1 VADQPTVSKSK
12 PQLYVSGRDILI
24 WVVAPLLFTTLSD
37 HLTQH
42 LAAGMDQAAFL
53 GLIGFVPDR
62 IHTYFLGTVSGI
74 PSTLV
79 NTIAVSV
86 ACFLSFVFL
95 VLQWAV
101 TTRSL
106 LVRLG
111 LSLFLGAV
119 LGHCAT
125 RLAHGHVLSFIAF
138 GSASLHTP
146 TFNLGDLYL
155 LLGTAMVVAG
165 SWRETGTIWPY
176 RDVRSSFTF
185 WVNPRFQLRHCMTLV
200 LAGLA
205 YATVLGGFGIFFFKG
220 SLEAAGVP
228 AELSLKLTIGWML
241 TTLILAVSF
250 LTVLFFVGL
259 VQSHRI
265 IGPLYAFERFLE
277 DVFKGKSRKLKLRAG
292 DEFRQLETLAEE
304 LDTRLNHPS
313 TRKSA

>member
-1 VADQPTVSKSK
+1 VSKSK
-12 PQLYVSGRDILI
+12 PQLYVSGKDLLI
-24 WVVAPLLFTTLSD
+24 WVVAPLLFACLSD

-62 IHTYFLGTVSGI
+62 IHTYFLGSVSGL
-74 PSTLV
+74 PSTLI

-86 ACFLSFVFL
+86 ACFLAFVFV

-111 LSLFLGAV
+111 LSLFIGAV
-119 LGHCAT
+119 LGHTAT
-125 RLAHGHVLSFIAF
+125 RLAHGHVISFIAF

-155 LLGTAMVVAG
+155 LLGIAMIVAG

-185 WVNPRFQLRHCMTLV
+185 WVNPRFQLRHCMTIV
-200 LAGLA
+200 GAGIA
-205 YATVLGGFGIFFFKG
+205 FAAVLGGFGVAFFKG

-228 AELSLKLTIGWML
+228 AELALKLTIGWMV
-241 TTLILAVSF
+241 TTILLGAAF
-250 LTVLFFVGL
+250 LVALFFVGL

-277 DVFKGKSRKLKLRAG
+277 DVFKGKSRKLKLRTG

-304 LDTRLNHPS
+304 LDQRLNHPT